1 MKKIAVICLI
11 ALVLLLG
18 AGYLAMPFLVKNNM
32 VSAFKAAGFTG
43 VKIGATA
50 ALGGGNYTFSKIA
63 LDPSAFSSV
72 EQIALKRDS
81 AGTALMIDKLVLTVD
96 WKNLAVPDID
106 GWVRPAGLGD
116 LAVALRK
123 QNITSIALNSGQMDV
138 AIPVFGLLRLEAKGQ
153 VTLQDDG
160 SLRLQATL
168 WSIQQQ
174 LKAEWRVNGEITP
187 GGIASFDVEIT
198 EGKIA
203 LADFAASRMG
213 GWIIMNREAAGKPWQ
228 ISAQVVAGMAQSL
241 GLSLNA
247 LTFSVEGNSQQANLT
262 VQAGG
267 TETDKTALA
276 LDASFGKVEDDKIIA
291 TLRSDDRRFI
301 ARYAATGKTM
311 ADMLNV
317 GTVSL
322 HDLSGVEWMRGAI
335 RKTPEGADFDIQNAR
350 AKMLSEFLNL
360 DQIDI
365 TGALTGLLPLTRNDK
380 GTITVQQGLIRSAGG
395 GNISLSGDALPD
407 TVQSSRKDA
416 AKALKSIAYDS
427 LEIFVNGPV
436 NDQMEGDISLTGT
449 PSGKNQKKTLLTFH
463 YKDKLFK

>member
-32 VSAFKAAGFTG
+32 VSAFKAAGFAG

-123 QNITSIALNSGQMDV
+123 QNITSVALNSGQMDV

-213 GWIIMNREAAGKPWQ
+213 GWIIINREAAGKPWQ

-365 TGALTGLLPLTRNDK
+365 TGALTGLLPMTRNDK